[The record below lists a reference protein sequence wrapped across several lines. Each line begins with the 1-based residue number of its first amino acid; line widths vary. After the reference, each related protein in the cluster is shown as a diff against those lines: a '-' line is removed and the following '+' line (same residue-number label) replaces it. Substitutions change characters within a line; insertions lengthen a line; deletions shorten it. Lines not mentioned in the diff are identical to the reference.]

1 MLKFCK
7 SNKAIHAANNEMRQ
21 KLKPEDITILVDTR
35 EKLPLDLEPFEVVRT
50 TLTTGDY
57 SIKGITH
64 RVAVERKSIQDLV
77 MCVGQ
82 ERERFDRE
90 IKRLLAYE
98 SRAVFVEGSID
109 MIRLKQYRGQTHP
122 NAILSSIAGWMALGV
137 PIHFAGDRAASADM
151 MKRFMFLCAQRAW
164 NESYEFV
171 QKTLV
176 SQSA

>member
-1 MLKFCK
+1 MLGFSKPNSVIQFV
-7 SNKAIHAANNEMRQ
+7 NINMRQ
-21 KLKPEDITILVDTR
+21 KLKPEDITLIVDSR
-35 EKLPLDLEPFEVVRT
+35 EQQPLDLEPFKIIRGG
-50 TLTTGDY
+50 LTTGDY
-57 SIKGITH
+57 SVVGLTH
-64 RVAVERKSIQDLV
+64 KVAVERKSIQDLV
-77 MCVGQ
+77 MCVGK

-98 SRAVFVEGSID
+98 SRAVFVEGSIET
-109 MIRLKQYRGQTHP
+109 IRLKQYRGQTHP
-122 NAILSSIAGWMALGV
+122 NAILSSIAGWMALGI

-176 SQSA
+176 SQSS